1 MLKSDAYV
9 TAEKTCLDTDA
20 SLRRNYAREILEK
33 VMEAVFFLCSF
44 LAVVSVLA
52 ILGFVFYKGLKP
64 FFGADAYS
72 FFDFLFGT
80 KWAPGQNTYGIFHMI
95 TASVAG
101 TFGAVLIG
109 VPIGLFTSV
118 FIAELAPEYL
128 VKIVVPAIELLAGI
142 PSVLYGVFGVGV
154 IVPAILKITPQ
165 VQGQSLLAVI
175 IVLTI
180 MILPTIVNLSV
191 AALKAVPKSYKEG
204 SYGLGATKMQM
215 IFKTVVPAAKSGIL
229 SATVLAIG
237 RAIGETMAVMLVAG
251 NPESGMLHSIFD
263 KVRPLTTNI
272 AIEMGYA
279 SGRQSEMLFAT
290 GVILFIFIMIVN
302 LTLIRLTSVT
312 SKDEKPKHRRY
323 NTQEKKPG
331 KEEGVKA

>member
-1 MLKSDAYV
+1 MKSDVIALKN
-9 TAEKTCLDTDA
+9 KTKTQI
-20 SLRRNYAREILEK
+20 SLKRNIAQEVMGK
-33 VMEAVFFLCSF
+33 VMECVFFLCAF
-44 LAVVSVLA
+44 LGVVSVLA
-52 ILGFVFYKGLKP
+52 ILVFVFYKGLTP
-64 FFGADAYS
+64 FFGEDAYS
-72 FFDFLFGT
+72 FFDFIFGT
-80 KWAPGQNTYGIFHMI
+80 KWAPSQNTYGIFHMI
-95 TASVAG
+95 CASVVG
-101 TFGAVLIG
+101 TFGAILIG

-118 FIAELAPEYL
+118 FIAEIAPESL

-154 IVPAILKITPQ
+154 IVPAILAITPQ

-191 AALKAVPKSYKEG
+191 AALKAVPNSYKEG
-204 SYGLGATKMQM
+204 AYGLGATKIQM

-229 SATVLAIG
+229 SATVLAVG

-251 NPESGMLHSIFD
+251 NPESGLPTSLFD

-279 SGRQSEMLFAT
+279 SGRQQEMLFAT
-290 GVILFIFIMIVN
+290 GVVLFFFIMIVN
-302 LTLIRLTSVT
+302 ITLIKLTS
-312 SKDEKPKHRRY
+312 
-323 NTQEKKPG
+323 EKKV
-331 KEEGVKA
+331 KEEKIKKRGMKRESEKER